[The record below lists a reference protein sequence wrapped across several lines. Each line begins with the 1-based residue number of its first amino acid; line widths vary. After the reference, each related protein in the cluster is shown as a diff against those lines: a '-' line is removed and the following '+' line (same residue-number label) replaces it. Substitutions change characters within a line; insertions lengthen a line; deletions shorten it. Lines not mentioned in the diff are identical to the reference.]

1 MSVSDAPEDSGTG
14 APRQSYNFAPGY
26 FGVVYRADT
35 PDYGAGPRR
44 DAAHSDDACKE
55 GTGGKEQTTYKL
67 QSMKWGLVPSWSKR
81 NPDYSSMLKTINCR
95 SDSLLSSGGMWA
107 SMKSRKRCIVI
118 AQGFFEWLKTG
129 PKDKLP
135 HYVKRKDDQV
145 MCFAGLW
152 DCVQYNGQFQFHL
165 SRRPPELLACHSNAI
180 Q

>member
-1 MSVSDAPEDSGTG
+1 MPVSEAPEDSGSD

-35 PDYGAGPRR
+35 PDFGAGPRR
-44 DAAHSDDACKE
+44 DTVHADNAGSSVTD
-55 GTGGKEQTTYKL
+55 GSEQTTYRL

-81 NPDYSSMLKTINCR
+81 NPDYASMLKTINCR
-95 SDSLLSSGGMWA
+95 SDSLLSPGGLWA

-135 HYVKRKDDQV
+135 HYVKRKDNQV

-152 DCVQYNGQFQFHL
+152 DCVQYDG
-165 SRRPPELLACHSNAI
+165 
-180 Q
+180 